1 MNTVDKYIEISGV
14 MCDRSGYDV
23 FVVSRK
29 NFEAWLT
36 LLNLQ
41 HTFLPDYCSSKIKLF
56 GKFATG
62 ASFTFEA
69 HALKVISM
77 KQIYFGRGDEW
88 NAVKVSMKHFHFTG
102 EGARSE
108 ATRAEAELLFTALV

>member
-1 MNTVDKYIEISGV
+1 MLDKKLEVQAVY
-14 MCDRSGYDV
+14 CDRSGYDV

-36 LLNLQ
+36 LLNLR

>member
-1 MNTVDKYIEISGV
+1 MLDKKLEVSSV
-14 MCDRSGYDV
+14 SCDRSGYDV

-29 NFEAWLT
+29 NFEAWLD

-69 HALKVISM
+69 HALAVYSL
-77 KQIYFGRGDEW
+77 KQIFYGRGEEW

-108 ATRAEAELLFTALV
+108 ATRAEAQTLFDLLV